1 MVTLTKTLTMTK
13 TKTNMKR
20 FILFLLI
27 LVTAIVVL
35 TGCRTKHDVVVERL
49 VERDTVFQERVLVDS
64 VFVGHEV
71 LMDRSRDTLL
81 IREKNVEIRYRLLHD
96 SIYIARVDSIPY
108 EVRITKREEI
118 PKWKKW
124 LNWIGYASLLFC
136 IFVIWRRLTS

>member
-1 MVTLTKTLTMTK
+1 
-13 TKTNMKR
+13 MKKHN
-20 FILFLLI
+20 IITFLCYVVSPLGGLGG
-27 LVTAIVVL
+27 LVS
-35 TGCRTKHDVVVERL
+35 CRSHDVVVERL

-96 SIYIARVDSIPY
+96 SIYVARVDSIPY

-124 LNWIGYASLLFC
+124 LNGISYTALAL
-136 IFVIWRRLTS
+136 VIAYILKRLTS